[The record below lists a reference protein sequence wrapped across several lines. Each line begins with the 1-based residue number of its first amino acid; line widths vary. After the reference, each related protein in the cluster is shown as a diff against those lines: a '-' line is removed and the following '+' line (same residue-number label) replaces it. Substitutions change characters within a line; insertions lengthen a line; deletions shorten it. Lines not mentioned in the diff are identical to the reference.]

1 MRPTTWKF
9 CLTGLWLCAAQ
20 AWAQSNTVHL
30 VVPFATGGPTDMA
43 ARVIAPLL
51 SETMGK
57 TVIADNRVGA
67 TGAMAP
73 NLWRAPPSSRAPSK
87 TATSNLNNE
96 ERPPMKLSQKRALF
110 KQLWVTG
117 LLGLASVFS
126 AHADAD
132 YPSKP
137 VTVIVA
143 YAPGGQGDVFARM
156 VSDKLSTLYKQPMV
170 VDNKPGVSGTVG
182 TRMAAKAKN
191 DGYTLFL
198 GQTGEIT
205 VNRVLMKDLGYD
217 PMKELVPVVLIGNA
231 PLIMLAPV
239 DAPYN
244 TVAEFIQMARAK
256 PGEFSYGSVGAGT
269 PGHLSAVALALGAK
283 LNMVHVPYKGVGPLM
298 SDLMAGRLQAFFSS
312 ASAAMPQIKGGK
324 LKALGVTTTRR
335 MSSLPNVPTVAE
347 AGLPGFSYTLWGG
360 LFAPAGTPAD
370 VIERLN
376 RDVNTVLAAP
386 ELRARLEG
394 DNMAVPK
401 NTPAEFADYV
411 RSEAVKFEK
420 LVKDADLKL
429 EQ

>member
-1 MRPTTWKF
+1 MNHVPKRHL
-9 CLTGLWLCAAQ
+9 LTRLWATALLATLGLSSAQ
-20 AWAQSNTVHL
+20 A
-30 VVPFATGGPTDMA
+30 
-43 ARVIAPLL
+43 
-51 SETMGK
+51 
-57 TVIADNRVGA
+57 ADN
-67 TGAMAP
+67 
-73 NLWRAPPSSRAPSK
+73 
-87 TATSNLNNE
+87 
-96 ERPPMKLSQKRALF
+96 
-110 KQLWVTG
+110 
-117 LLGLASVFS
+117 
-126 AHADAD
+126 D
-132 YPSKP
+132 YPNKP

-143 YAPGGQGDVFARM
+143 YAPGGQGDVFARL
-156 VSDKLSTLYKQPMV
+156 VSDKLSTIYKQAVV

-182 TRMAAKAKN
+182 TRIAAKAKN

-231 PLIMLAPV
+231 PLVMLAPA

-335 MSSLPNVPTVAE
+335 MNSLPNVPTVAE

-360 LFAPAGTPAD
+360 LFAPAGTPAE

-376 RDVNTVLAAP
+376 RDVNSVLAMP
-386 ELRARLEG
+386 EIRSRLES
-394 DNMAVPK
+394 DNVAVPK

-420 LVKDADLKL
+420 LIKDADLKL

>member
-1 MRPTTWKF
+1 MNHVPKRHL
-9 CLTGLWLCAAQ
+9 LTRLWATALLATLGLSSAQ
-20 AWAQSNTVHL
+20 A
-30 VVPFATGGPTDMA
+30 
-43 ARVIAPLL
+43 
-51 SETMGK
+51 
-57 TVIADNRVGA
+57 ADN
-67 TGAMAP
+67 
-73 NLWRAPPSSRAPSK
+73 
-87 TATSNLNNE
+87 
-96 ERPPMKLSQKRALF
+96 
-110 KQLWVTG
+110 
-117 LLGLASVFS
+117 
-126 AHADAD
+126 D
-132 YPSKP
+132 YPNKP

-143 YAPGGQGDVFARM
+143 YAPGGQGDVFARL
-156 VSDKLSTLYKQPMV
+156 VSDKLSTIYKQAVV

-182 TRMAAKAKN
+182 TRIAAKSKN

-231 PLIMLAPV
+231 PLIMLAPA

-335 MSSLPNVPTVAE
+335 MNSLPNVPTVAE

-360 LFAPAGTPAD
+360 LFAPAGTPAE

-376 RDVNTVLAAP
+376 RDVNSVLAMP
-386 ELRARLEG
+386 EIRSRLES
-394 DNMAVPK
+394 DNVAVPK

-420 LVKDADLKL
+420 LIKDADLKL